1 MRIFNILS
9 GLAVLFTILAF
20 RHLLH
25 HHFLHAGEALHS
37 PLFWRA

>member
-1 MRIFNILS
+1 MRILNSLS
-9 GLAVLFTILAF
+9 GLAVLFTTPAF

-25 HHFLHAGEALHS
+25 HQFLNAGEALHS